1 MVNVKNQDRDFNVR
15 NFVPHKAALANRAV
29 QKHNARTFA
38 DIGGCWGVHA
48 AYTVD
53 VLSKNAIDKA
63 YVADGNVNDQSRAAG
78 RPYPQLEFR
87 EGLFNE
93 RSFIKPFPEVDVL
106 LMYSILL
113 HQANLDW
120 DDFLESWSPKARV
133 IVVYNQMW
141 KRDETVR
148 FVDHGL
154 DWYLENVYFTNRQTI
169 IDWFGRLDETHSS
182 GRKWRDM
189 HHYWQVGITTE
200 DLIAKMRS
208 LGFRLDLFENF
219 GPFHHRKTPWFQ
231 NEGFIFVRDAPA
243 AAGAAA

>member
-1 MVNVKNQDRDFNVR
+1 MR

-29 QKHNARTFA
+29 QKHDVKSFA

-53 VLSKNAIDKA
+53 VLSKNTIDKA
-63 YVADGNVNDQSRAAG
+63 YVADGNVNEQSQAAG
-78 RPYPQLEFR
+78 APYPQLEFR

-93 RSFIKPFPEVDVL
+93 PAFIEPFPKVDAL
-106 LMYSILL
+106 IMYSILL

-120 DDFLESWSPKARV
+120 DAFLEAWCGKARV
-133 IVVYNQMW
+133 IVIYNQMW
-141 KRDETVR
+141 KRDQTVR
-148 FVDHGL
+148 FVDKGL
-154 DWYLENVYFTNRQTI
+154 DWYLSNVYYTRRDTI
-169 IDWFGRLDETHSS
+169 LEWFGRLDETHPS

-200 DLIAKMRS
+200 DLVAKMRS

-219 GPFHHRKTPWFQ
+219 GPFHTSKTPWFE
-231 NEGFIFVRDAPA
+231 NEGFIFVREDREARARVA
-243 AAGAAA
+243 A